1 MQEKAIEVMKK
12 PLAPSNTS
20 RAFTNGIN
28 SHLNLSNSK
37 TRGKLLFIRSNLL
50 LLLLLYLYFQT
61 FNPIAAF
68 TGKG

>member
-37 TRGKLLFIRSNLL
+37 TRGKLLLIIIAITVFIFSN
-50 LLLLLYLYFQT
+50 
-61 FNPIAAF
+61 I
-68 TGKG
+68 